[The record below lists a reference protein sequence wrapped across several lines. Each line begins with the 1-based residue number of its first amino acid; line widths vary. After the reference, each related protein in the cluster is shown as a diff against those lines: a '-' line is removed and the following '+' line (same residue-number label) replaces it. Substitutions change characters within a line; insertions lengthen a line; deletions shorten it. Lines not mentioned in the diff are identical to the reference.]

1 MNTEIQ
7 ENLKYFLT
15 EEVKNNKRV
24 YKIVDG
30 TQPIT
35 EAHVFFTGE
44 VENLGHTS
52 QDYLKMAETMQE
64 SYCDWYAKNKNT
76 VRAFYSEVND
86 FEEIKK

>member
-15 EEVKNNKRV
+15 EEVEENKRV

-35 EAHVFFTGE
+35 EAHVFFTGY

-52 QDYLKMAETMQE
+52 QDYLKMAEIMQE
-64 SYCDWYAKNKNT
+64 SYCNWYSENKNT
-76 VRAFYSEVND
+76 VRAFYSEVD